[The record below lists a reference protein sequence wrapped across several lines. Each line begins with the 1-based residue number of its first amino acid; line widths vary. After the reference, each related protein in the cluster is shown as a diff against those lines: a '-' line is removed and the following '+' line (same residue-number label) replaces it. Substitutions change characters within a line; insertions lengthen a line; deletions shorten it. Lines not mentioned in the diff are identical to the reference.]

1 MTYPVHGVPPPNLR
15 QPLRVELFFLTHA
28 ETGEPLVHGRAL
40 GVALAGAVLI
50 DELLRPDRRTRLVG
64 DLVVVSAAGIS
75 GDPVADWATRTLD
88 GRRVSA
94 LEASRPTQLPAAL
107 SALAANAYQRTAAG
121 LVAGD
126 LVQEMTRRRAL
137 SGRRRYPPTDPAVIA
152 RVRGR
157 LCSVLTGHTAPDP
170 QTCTLGGL
178 ILALNLTAELYLD
191 GTGLDLRAL
200 LSWMIGR
207 VGTEHPAVQQVITA
221 TDHLIA
227 EAAVAVYR

>member
-1 MTYPVHGVPPPNLR
+1 MTYPVYGAPPPNLR
-15 QPLRVELFFLTHA
+15 QPLRAELFFLTHA
-28 ETGEPLVHGRAL
+28 ETGEPLVHGAAL
-40 GVALAGAVLI
+40 GVALAGAILVG
-50 DELLRPDRRTRLVG
+50 ELLRPEPRIRLVG
-64 DLVVVSAAGIS
+64 DLVVITAADIS

-94 LEASRPTQLPAAL
+94 LEASRPTQLQAAL
-107 SALAANAYQRTAAG
+107 RALAGNAYQRTAAG

-126 LVQEMTRRRAL
+126 LVQEVTRRRAL
-137 SGRRRYPPTDPAVIA
+137 GGRRRYPPTDAAVIA

-200 LSWMIGR
+200 LAWMAGR
-207 VGTEHPAVQQVITA
+207 VGTEHPAVHQVITA

-227 EAAVAVYR
+227 ETAVAVYR